1 VSTWRAWG
9 RVHPLALD
17 AALGVV
23 LLAFSLISMP
33 AQVQA
38 DNRLHDPNA
47 WAWLLAALATLTL
60 AVRQRYPEAVAAS
73 TYTAVVASTIAR
85 LPNGAS
91 VLGLLV
97 ATYSLATHGPPK
109 RSLRVFAA
117 LASVAAVVLFIALPF
132 GLLSWADLVV
142 NVLCAVAAY
151 AVGDNV
157 RRRRLRVMEL
167 AERAE
172 RLEHE
177 RFLEANQAVA
187 AERARIAREL
197 HDVVAHSLS
206 VMVVQAGAAR
216 RLLAQ
221 DAERAAAA
229 LATVEDTGRGALV
242 EMRRLLGL
250 LREGAEAER
259 APQPGM
265 AGLADLIAA
274 DPNLSV
280 HLRVEGTPVELPPG
294 IELSAFR
301 IVQEALTNVRKH
313 AGPADTEVVLRYGA
327 FAVEIEV
334 ADDGRGASTLVGAHG
349 PESAN
354 APGAGG
360 VGLVGMRERVALCGG
375 HLQAGPRPGGG
386 WLVRASLPLEGAPA

>member
-1 VSTWRAWG
+1 
-9 RVHPLALD
+9 
-17 AALGVV
+17 
-23 LLAFSLISMP
+23 
-33 AQVQA
+33 
-38 DNRLHDPNA
+38 
-47 WAWLLAALATLTL
+47 
-60 AVRQRYPEAVAAS
+60 
-73 TYTAVVASTIAR
+73 
-85 LPNGAS
+85 
-91 VLGLLV
+91 
-97 ATYSLATHGPPK
+97 
-109 RSLRVFAA
+109 
-117 LASVAAVVLFIALPF
+117 VLFIALPF

-142 NVLCAVAAY
+142 NVLSAVAAF

-157 RRRRLRVMEL
+157 RRRRLRVTEL

-221 DAERAAAA
+221 DAERAAGA
-229 LATVEDTGRGALV
+229 LITVEDTGRGALV

-250 LREGAEAER
+250 LREGSEAER

-265 AGLADLIAA
+265 AGLADLVAA
-274 DPNLSV
+274 DPTLPV

-313 AGPADTEVVLRYGA
+313 AGPADVEVVVRYGA

-334 ADDGRGASTLVGAHG
+334 ADDGRGASTLLASAGPGAATGHAGASTPG
-349 PESAN
+349 PN
-354 APGAGG
+354 GGAGG
-360 VGLVGMRERVALCGG
+360 VGRVGLRERVALCGG

-386 WLVRASLPLEGAPA
+386 WLVRASLPLEAAPA